1 MKHNFDPFFD
11 ELIKHEGG
19 FTDDPRDPGN
29 QREDGFGN
37 AGSTNLGVTA
47 QVWSEWT
54 GKPSPKSVMRDL
66 TKDDIK
72 PMYKSKYWDAVKGD
86 NLPSGVDISV
96 ADFGVNA
103 GPRRAAKRLQRV
115 VMAAQDGKIGP
126 KTLAMVFDMEPS
138 VLLEKYAAQRE
149 AYYRSLETFYIYGRG
164 WLRRNREILKKS
176 LEMI

>member
-1 MKHNFDPFFD
+1 MKDNYDTFFE

-37 AGSTNLGVTA
+37 AGSTMLGVTA

-54 GKPSPKSVMRDL
+54 GKPSPKSVMRAL

-72 PMYKSKYWDAVKGD
+72 PMYKARYWDAVKAD
-86 NLPSGVDISV
+86 ELPSGVDISV

-103 GPRRAAKRLQRV
+103 GPGRAAKRLQRV
-115 VMAAQDGKIGP
+115 VAATQDGAIGP
-126 KTLAMVFDMEPS
+126 KTLAMVYNMEPTDI
-138 VLLEKYAAQRE
+138 LHKYADARE
-149 AYYRSLETFYIYGRG
+149 AYYRSLKTFEIYGNG
-164 WLRRNREILKKS
+164 WLRRNKEVLEKALK
-176 LEMI
+176 MT